1 MSDSSSRYRYLLKSD
16 PEIASIL
23 EKENDRQE
31 DSLILIASENYTS
44 QAVLEASAS
53 VMTNKYAEGYPGRRY
68 YNGCAFVDEAEALAI
83 ERIKKLFGAEA
94 ANVQPHSG
102 TQANMAV
109 LMSVLSPGDTF
120 MGMDLAH
127 GGHLSHGSPVNFSG
141 LYYRVVSYGV
151 KRDSGLI
158 DYEAAAATAK
168 EFRPKVIITGAS
180 AYPRVI
186 DFAKFREI
194 ADSIGALLMA
204 DIAHIAG
211 LIAAGEHPS
220 PVGMADYI
228 TMTTHKTLRGP
239 RGGVILAKKEHEA
252 VMNKYIFPGIQ
263 GGPLMNTVAAKA
275 VAFGEA
281 LEPSFRAYSKQIVKN
296 AAALADTLLARGLKL
311 VSGGTDNH
319 LMLVDLRNKNLT
331 GRDVAN
337 RLDEAGITCNKNGVP
352 FDDKPP
358 MVTSGIRLGS
368 PALTTRGLK
377 EDEFKRVG
385 ALICDIIE
393 NMDDDSVLARVK
405 GAVGELCAS
414 FPTDFLRLPFRKA
427 D

>member
-1 MSDSSSRYRYLLKSD
+1 MAVPSSRYRYLKESD
-16 PEIASIL
+16 PDVAAIL
-23 EKENDRQE
+23 DRENARQE

-44 QAVLEASAS
+44 QAVLEASAC
-53 VMTNKYAEGYPGRRY
+53 VMTNKYAEGYPGKRY
-68 YNGCAFVDEAEALAI
+68 YNGCSFVDEVEVLAI
-83 ERIKKLFGAEA
+83 ERIRKLFKADV

-120 MGMDLAH
+120 MGMNLAH

-151 KRDSGLI
+151 KQDTGRI
-158 DYEAAAATAK
+158 DYDAAAATAK

-180 AYPRVI
+180 AYPRLI
-186 DFAKFREI
+186 DFARFREI
-194 ADSIGALLMA
+194 ADSIGALLVA

-211 LIAAGEHPS
+211 LVATGDHPS
-220 PVGMADYI
+220 PVGIADYV

-239 RGGVILAKKEHEA
+239 RGGVILAKKDHEA

-281 LEPSFRAYSKQIVKN
+281 LEPSFGAYSKQVIKN
-296 AAALADTLLARGLKL
+296 ANVLAETLLSRGLEL
-311 VSGGTDNH
+311 LSGGTDNH
-319 LMLVDLRNKNLT
+319 LMLVDLRNRNLT

-337 RLDEAGITCNKNGVP
+337 RLDSAGITCNKNGVP
-352 FDDKPP
+352 FDDKSP

-368 PALTTRGLK
+368 PALTTRGFG

-385 ALICDIIE
+385 TLICDIID
-393 NMDDDSVLARVK
+393 NMADDAVLARARASV
-405 GAVGELCAS
+405 AELCKS
-414 FPTDFLRLPFRKA
+414 FPADFLRLPFREA
-427 D
+427 R

>member
-1 MSDSSSRYRYLLKSD
+1 MTDSSSRYRFLLKND
-16 PEIASIL
+16 PEVTAIL
-23 EKENDRQE
+23 KKENDRQE
-31 DSLILIASENYTS
+31 NSLILIASENYTS
-44 QAVLEASAS
+44 QAVLEASAC
-53 VMTNKYAEGYPGRRY
+53 VMTNKYAEGYAGKRY
-68 YNGCAFVDEAEALAI
+68 YNGCAFVDEVEVVAI
-83 ERIKKLFGAEA
+83 ERIKKLFGAEV

-120 MGMDLAH
+120 MGMNLSH

-151 KRDSGLI
+151 KQDTGRI
-158 DYEAAAATAK
+158 DYDAAAQTAK

-194 ADSIGALLMA
+194 ADSVGALLVA
-204 DIAHIAG
+204 DIAHIAR
-211 LIAAGEHPS
+211 LVPTVDHPS
-220 PVGMADYI
+220 PVGIADDV

-239 RGGVILAKKEHEA
+239 RGGVILAKKDHEA

-281 LEPSFRAYSKQIVKN
+281 LEPAFKTYSKQVVKN
-296 AAALADTLLARGLKL
+296 AAVLAETLMSRGLNL

-319 LMLVDLRNKNLT
+319 LMLVDLRNRNLT

-337 RLDEAGITCNKNGVP
+337 RLEAAGITCNKNGVP
-352 FDDKPP
+352 FDDKSP

-385 ALICDIIE
+385 TLICDIID
-393 NMDDDSVLARVK
+393 NMNDDAVLARVK
-405 GAVGELCAS
+405 GEVNELCAS
-414 FPTDFLRLPFRKA
+414 FPTDFLRLPFREA
-427 D
+427 R